1 MPYPISYKNSMHS
14 MVLCC
19 NRRDQMIKAIW
30 VWLTHYKVI
39 VQWEDKAFV
48 HYAYTMN
55 EALNWA
61 AQYRLTNTIVLIGI
75 RGKLV
80 AARGEW

>member
-1 MPYPISYKNSMHS
+1 
-14 MVLCC
+14 
-19 NRRDQMIKAIW
+19 MIKSLW
-30 VWLTHYKVI
+30 VWLSHYKVV
-39 VQWEDKAFV
+39 VQWEDKLFV

-55 EALNWA
+55 EALSWA
-61 AQYRLTNTIVLIGI
+61 KQYRLNNTTVLIGI

>member
-1 MPYPISYKNSMHS
+1 MF
-14 MVLCC
+14 
-19 NRRDQMIKAIW
+19 KALW
-30 VWLTHYKVI
+30 VWLTHYKVV
-39 VQWEDKAFV
+39 VQWEDKTFV

-55 EALNWA
+55 EALTWA
-61 AQYRLTNTIVLIGI
+61 KQYRLDNTTVLIGI

>member
-1 MPYPISYKNSMHS
+1 
-14 MVLCC
+14 
-19 NRRDQMIKAIW
+19 
-30 VWLTHYKVI
+30 VI
-39 VQWEDKAFV
+39 IQWDDKTFV

-55 EALNWA
+55 EALSWA
-61 AQYRLTNTIVLIGI
+61 AQYKLTHTVVLIGI

>member
-1 MPYPISYKNSMHS
+1 
-14 MVLCC
+14 
-19 NRRDQMIKAIW
+19 
-30 VWLTHYKVI
+30 
-39 VQWEDKAFV
+39 VQWEDKLFV

-55 EALNWA
+55 EALSWA
-61 AQYRLTNTIVLIGI
+61 KQYRLDNTTVLIGI

>member
-1 MPYPISYKNSMHS
+1 
-14 MVLCC
+14 
-19 NRRDQMIKAIW
+19 MIKSLW
-30 VWLTHYKVI
+30 VWLTHYKVV
-39 VQWEDKAFV
+39 VQWEDKLFV

-55 EALNWA
+55 EALSLDK
-61 AQYRLTNTIVLIGI
+61 QYRLNNTTVLIGI

>member
-1 MPYPISYKNSMHS
+1 MF
-14 MVLCC
+14 
-19 NRRDQMIKAIW
+19 KALW

-39 VQWEDKAFV
+39 VQWEDKTFV

-55 EALNWA
+55 EALSWA
-61 AQYRLTNTIVLIGI
+61 AQYKLTHTVVLIGI
-75 RGKLV
+75 RGRLV

>member
-1 MPYPISYKNSMHS
+1 
-14 MVLCC
+14 
-19 NRRDQMIKAIW
+19 MIKAIW

-39 VQWEDKAFV
+39 IQWDDKLFV

-55 EALNWA
+55 EALSWA
-61 AQYRLTNTIVLIGI
+61 KQYKLYDTTVLIGI